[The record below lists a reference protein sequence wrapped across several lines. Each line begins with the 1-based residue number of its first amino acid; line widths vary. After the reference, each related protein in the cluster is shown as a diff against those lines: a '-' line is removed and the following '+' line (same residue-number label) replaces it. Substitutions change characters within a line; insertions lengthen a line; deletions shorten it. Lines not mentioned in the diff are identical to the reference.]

1 MKVERFLIIIAV
13 AAAFAIYGCDSQ
25 STKDKTA
32 DTTQQVKDASR
43 DAAVKAK
50 EGARQ
55 AGKDIKAMAEGVKE
69 GWNEDK
75 NAIDLN
81 SATPQ
86 QLTALG
92 LSQKQASRVVA
103 NRPYKN
109 RHELV
114 TKGVLSE
121 MEYKD
126 IETKVTTK

>member
-1 MKVERFLIIIAV
+1 MTTRTTPVLLSLMMLCGLL
-13 AAAFAIYGCDSQ
+13 GCDTQ
-25 STKDKTA
+25 STKDKSA
-32 DTTQQVKDASR
+32 DTAQQVKEASR

-75 NAIDLN
+75 NALDLN
-81 SATPQ
+81 SATAQ
-86 QLTALG
+86 QLATLG
-92 LSQKQASRVVA
+92 LSGKQAQRIVA

-114 TKGVLSE
+114 SKGVLSE

-126 IETKVTTK
+126 IEKKITTK

>member
-1 MKVERFLIIIAV
+1 MMLCGLL
-13 AAAFAIYGCDSQ
+13 GCDTQ
-25 STKDKTA
+25 STKDKSA
-32 DTTQQVKDASR
+32 DTAQQVKEASR

-75 NAIDLN
+75 NALDLN
-81 SATPQ
+81 SCTAA
-86 QLTALG
+86 QLTPLG
-92 LSQKQASRVVA
+92 LSQKQAQRVVA

-126 IETKVTTK
+126 IEKKVTTK

>member
-1 MKVERFLIIIAV
+1 MMIFLAGLLTLTLAGWDV
-13 AAAFAIYGCDSQ
+13 QG
-25 STKDKTA
+25 TKNKRG

-43 DAAVKAK
+43 NAAVKAK

-75 NAIDLN
+75 NALDLN
-81 SATPQ
+81 SCTVV
-86 QLTALG
+86 QLTPLG
-92 LSQKQASRVVA
+92 LSQKQAQRIVA

-114 TKGVLSE
+114 TKGVISE
-121 MEYKD
+121 
-126 IETKVTTK
+126 

>member
-1 MKVERFLIIIAV
+1 MRKNIICFAMAMACV
-13 AAAFAIYGCDSQ
+13 AAMTGCDTQ

-32 DTTQQVKDASR
+32 DRTEQVKEASR

-81 SATPQ
+81 SCTAA
-86 QLTALG
+86 QLTPLG
-92 LSQKQASRVVA
+92 LSQKQAQRIVA

-114 TKGVLSE
+114 TKGVISE

-126 IETKVTTK
+126 IEKKVTTK